1 MATAEPLDL
10 PGEASADERSGGSMT
25 LLEHLLELRTRV
37 MWSAVAVLLGML
49 PFFIPELS
57 IDVPRLGRFE
67 IGGLRVIEALIAPA
81 LDQNPE
87 FRAQAISPMENIVV
101 YFRVALLG
109 GLTLGMP
116 VLVYQVLGFVLPA
129 LTREE
134 KRWLL
139 PIVVGVTV
147 SFGLG
152 VAFAYLFVLP
162 AAYGFLFSFGT
173 SFADPTPTISSYMDL
188 TTRLILVVGLAFETP
203 LLIMALARFGL
214 VTAGKLWRFKA
225 WAVVLVFAA
234 SAVMTPTP
242 DPVTQTLVA
251 GPMLVLYFI
260 GIGLAWL
267 VRRD

>member
-10 PGEASADERSGGSMT
+10 PGDVSTQDRSGGSMT
-25 LLEHLLELRTRV
+25 LLEHLLELRSRV
-37 MWSAVAVLLGML
+37 MWSAIAVFLGML
-49 PFFIPELS
+49 PFFAPVI
-57 IDVPRLGRFE
+57 
-67 IGGLRVIEALIAPA
+67 GLRVIEALMAPA
-81 LDQNPE
+81 LDQNPD

-116 VLVYQVLGFVLPA
+116 MLVYQVLAFVMPA
-129 LTREE
+129 LTRSE

-139 PIVVGVTV
+139 PIAGGITL
-147 SFGLG
+147 SFALG
-152 VAFAYLFVLP
+152 VAFAYYAVLP
-162 AAYGFLFSFGT
+162 AAYGFLFSFGAE
-173 SFADPTPTISSYMDL
+173 FADPTPTISSYIDL

-225 WAVVLVFAA
+225 WAVVLVFAV
-234 SAVMTPTP
+234 SAIMTPTP

-251 GPMLVLYFI
+251 VPMLVLYFI

-267 VRRD
+267 VRRE